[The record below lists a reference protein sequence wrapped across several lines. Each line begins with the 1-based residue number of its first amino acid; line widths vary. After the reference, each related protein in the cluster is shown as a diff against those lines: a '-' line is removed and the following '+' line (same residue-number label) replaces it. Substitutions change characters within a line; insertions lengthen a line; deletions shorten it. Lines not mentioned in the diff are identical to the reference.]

1 MSIIEARKAI
11 YIFSIKIIS
20 GFMNWLKIDVK
31 NRIILGFTI
40 EAVIP
45 TKNGFLYISFLFF
58 KAWGFILKVNI

>member
-45 TKNGFLYISFLFF
+45 TKMDFYIFLFYF
-58 KAWGFILKVNI
+58 LKLGFPF

>member
-40 EAVIP
+40 EAVIQ
-45 TKNGFLYISFLFF
+45 TKN
-58 KAWGFILKVNI
+58 

>member
-40 EAVIP
+40 EAVIQL
-45 TKNGFLYISFLFF
+45 KMDFYIFLFIF
-58 KAWGFILKVNI
+58 KAGVSILKVNI